1 MKTKRWTL
9 SVLTLLPHPPLAQS
23 RYVSLLFI
31 SFIITFLCVYSYMV
45 NGLVVVLFVFHPFF
59 PVQCCF
65 SLQILN
71 PVTSATIVTSRE
83 RGSPG
88 GLTNQGVRAAGLQ
101 NGRTPLSPTQAPSR
115 TTTFTTTHPIK
126 RATTI
131 TDETDYILPDST
143 MTEIS
148 LQVPQSALKFFIYFS
163 FKWTLL
169 LTLIIANPLF
179 LDTVYFSQSL

>member
-1 MKTKRWTL
+1 MVKG
-9 SVLTLLPHPPLAQS
+9 LADIK
-23 RYVSLLFI
+23 FA
-31 SFIITFLCVYSYMV
+31 
-45 NGLVVVLFVFHPFF
+45 FHAFF

-65 SLQILN
+65 SFQILN

-131 TDETDYILPDST
+131 QEADDYILPDST

-148 LQVPQSALKFFIYFS
+148 LQVHHSHL
-163 FKWTLL
+163 
-169 LTLIIANPLF
+169 
-179 LDTVYFSQSL
+179 